1 MNAPLLDPKVAPT
14 PAGQIDPRRYFER
27 IGDERGAIATDD
39 PVCLYLETT
48 NRCNLLCTT
57 CPRTYEELEP
67 PSDMSWELFTSIVD
81 QFPKVQRVV
90 LHGVGEPMMAAELPR
105 MVRYLKERGVY
116 VLFNTNGT
124 LMREKKSRELIE
136 AGLDEMR
143 ISLDAAEPKAF
154 EAVRGRDLFDRIV
167 RNIRNVVTLKTRMG
181 AANPRLS
188 LWLTGLR
195 ETLQQLPDFIRLAH
209 SMGVLEV
216 HLQRLVYFDSGQFGL
231 ARPES
236 SLFEQRDCEE
246 GKYLLEA
253 EKLAAELGV
262 FFDASG
268 AAEPESSL
276 RRLDGEAPWSLCR
289 RPWSLMYFTAHGR
302 ALPCCIAPFSMRGYE
317 NFTLGDARTAPLR
330 QIWNGAEYQSFR
342 EALMSGRPP
351 QSCAGCGLRWSL

>member
-1 MNAPLLDPKVAPT
+1 MNTPVLDQVKAPSAKRA
-14 PAGQIDPRRYFER
+14 DPRRYFET
-27 IGDERGAIATDD
+27 IGEERTPVAAQD
-39 PVCLYLETT
+39 PVCLYLEVT

-57 CPRTYEELEP
+57 CPRTFEELEP
-67 PSDMSWELFTSIVD
+67 PSDMSWELFTSIVE
-81 QFPKVQRVV
+81 QFPKIERVV
-90 LHGVGEPMMAAELPR
+90 LHGVGEPMMVAELPK
-105 MVRYLKERGVY
+105 MVRYLKQRGVY

-167 RNIRNVVTLKTRMG
+167 RNVRNFVALKNRMD

-195 ETLQQLPDFIRLAH
+195 ETVEQLPAFIRLAH
-209 SMGVLEV
+209 SMRIMEV
-216 HLQRLVYFDSGQFGL
+216 HLQRLVYFESNRIGL

-236 SLFEQRDCEE
+236 SLFEQRDREE
-246 GKYLLEA
+246 GKHFLEA
-253 EKLAAELGV
+253 EKLAAKLGV
-262 FFDASG
+262 LFDASS
-268 AAEPESSL
+268 AVDPETSL
-276 RRLDGEAPWSLCR
+276 RPSGADAPWSLCR

-302 ALPCCIAPFSMRGYE
+302 ALPCCIAPFSMRGYQ

-330 QIWNGAEYQSFR
+330 EIWNGQEYRSFR
-342 EALMSGRPP
+342 EALLSDNPP
-351 QSCAGCGLRWSL
+351 PSCSGCGLRWSL